1 MILNGLKDRTIF
13 AIAPHVD
20 DVELGAGGSIY
31 QLGKSNKIFY
41 IGLSLPPL
49 VDKTVLMSEFKA
61 SAKIL
66 GIPEENIILKNFDP
80 RNLFDV
86 RMEILQFFYDLNV
99 THKPDMVFIPNSTD
113 IHQSHE
119 VVFAEGRRAF
129 KYSSILGYELPWN
142 SFNFN
147 MDLFIELS
155 KESIDA
161 KVSAINAY
169 ETQKKRI
176 FFSNDIVG
184 DLARVR
190 GKQIGREYAECF
202 EVIRMIL

>member
-1 MILNGLKDRTIF
+1 MLNLSGKTIF

-20 DVELGAGGSIY
+20 DVELGAGGTIY
-31 QLGKSNKIFY
+31 QLGKANKVYY

-49 VDKTVLMSEFKA
+49 VEGKTLLKEFHE

-66 GIPEENIILKNFDP
+66 GIRPENVILKSYDP

-86 RMEILQFFYDLNV
+86 RLEILQFFYDLNQK
-99 THKPDMVFIPNSTD
+99 HSPDIIFIPNSKD

-142 SFNFN
+142 SFDFK
-147 MDLFIELS
+147 MDVFIELS
-155 KESIDA
+155 KEAVDT
-161 KVSAINAY
+161 KVKAINAY
-169 ETQKKRI
+169 KTQKSRM

-190 GKQIGREYAECF
+190 GKQIGKEYAECF

>member
-1 MILNGLKDRTIF
+1 MIRLENKTIF
-13 AIAPHVD
+13 AIAPHID
-20 DVELGAGGSIY
+20 DVELGAGGTIY
-31 QLGKSNKIFY
+31 QLGKTNTVYY

-49 VDKTVLMSEFKA
+49 VNNETLLNEFHT
-61 SAKIL
+61 SSVIL
-66 GIPEENIILKNFDP
+66 GIKPDNIILKSYDP
-80 RNLFDV
+80 RNLFEV
-86 RMEILQFFYDLNV
+86 RMEILQFFYDLNKQY
-99 THKPDMVFIPNSTD
+99 KPDLVFIPNSKD

-142 SFNFN
+142 SFQFK
-147 MDLFIELS
+147 MDLFVELDEDS
-155 KESIDA
+155 VQA
-161 KVSAINAY
+161 KIRAINAY
-169 ETQKKRI
+169 ETQKHRI

-190 GKQIGREYAECF
+190 GKQIGKNYAECF

>member
-1 MILNGLKDRTIF
+1 MIDIKNKTIF

-20 DVELGAGGSIY
+20 DVELGAGGTIY
-31 QLGKSNKIFY
+31 QLGKNNTVFY

-49 VDKTVLMSEFKA
+49 VESKTLLTEFHE
-61 SAKIL
+61 SAMIL
-66 GIPEENIILKNFDP
+66 GIKPENIILKNYDP

-86 RMEILQFFYDLNV
+86 RMDILQFFYDLNQK
-99 THKPDMVFIPNSTD
+99 HKPDFVFLPNSKD

-129 KYSSILGYELPWN
+129 KYSSLLGYELPWN
-142 SFNFN
+142 SFDFK

-155 KESIDA
+155 EESINKKIEA
-161 KVSAINAY
+161 VNAY
-169 ETQKKRI
+169 TTQKSRM

-190 GKQIGREYAECF
+190 GKQIGKEYAECF

>member
-1 MILNGLKDRTIF
+1 MINLRDKTIF

-20 DVELGAGGSIY
+20 DVELGAGGTIY
-31 QLGKSNKIFY
+31 QLGKTNRVFY
-41 IGLSLPPL
+41 VGLSLPPL
-49 VDKTVLMSEFKA
+49 VNSGTLLSEFHRSA
-61 SAKIL
+61 SIL
-66 GIPEENIILKNFDP
+66 GIKPDHVLLKSYDP

-86 RMEILQFFYDLNV
+86 RMEILQFFYDLSMQY
-99 THKPDMVFIPNSTD
+99 KPDLVFLPNSRD

-142 SFNFN
+142 SFDFK

-155 KESIDA
+155 KESVDA
-161 KVSAINAY
+161 KVQAINAY
-169 ETQKKRI
+169 ETQKGRM

-190 GKQIGREYAECF
+190 GKQIGKEYAECF

>member
-1 MILNGLKDRTIF
+1 MLSIKGKTIF

-20 DVELGAGGSIY
+20 DVELGAGGAIY
-31 QLGKSNKIFY
+31 QLGKTNEVFY

-49 VDKTVLMSEFKA
+49 VDRTVLLNEFQMSTD
-61 SAKIL
+61 IL
-66 GIPEENIILKNFDP
+66 GIKKDNIIIKDYDP
-80 RNLFDV
+80 RNLFEV
-86 RMEILQFFYDLNV
+86 RMDILQFFYDLNKK
-99 THKPDMVFIPNSTD
+99 HKPDIIFIPNSRD

-142 SFNFN
+142 SFDFK
-147 MDLFIELS
+147 MDFFIELS
-155 KESIDA
+155 KESVDI
-161 KVSAINAY
+161 KVKAINAY
-169 ETQKKRI
+169 KTQKSRM

-202 EVIRMIL
+202 EVIRVIA

>member
-1 MILNGLKDRTIF
+1 MFNGISNKVIF

-20 DVELGAGGSIY
+20 DVELGAGGTIY
-31 QLGKSNKIFY
+31 QLGKNNTIFY

-49 VDKTVLMSEFKA
+49 VNREVLLGEFKE
-61 SAKIL
+61 SAMVL
-66 GIPEENIILKNFDP
+66 GVKPENIILKDYDP

-86 RMEILQFFYDLNV
+86 RMDILQFFFDLNRQY
-99 THKPDMVFIPNSTD
+99 KPDVIFIPNSKD

-142 SFNFN
+142 SFDFK

-155 KESIDA
+155 KESVDA
-161 KVSAINAY
+161 KVKAINAY
-169 ETQKKRI
+169 KTQKTRM

-190 GKQIGREYAECF
+190 GKQIGKEYAECF